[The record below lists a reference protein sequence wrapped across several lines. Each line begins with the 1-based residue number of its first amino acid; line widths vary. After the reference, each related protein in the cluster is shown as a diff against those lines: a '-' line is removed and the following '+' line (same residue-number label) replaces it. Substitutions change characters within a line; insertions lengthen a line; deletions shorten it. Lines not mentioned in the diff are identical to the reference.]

1 MIENFLSLFSNPTI
15 LKIVIVA
22 IIVGVLV
29 SLCASLLGVSL
40 VLKRYSMIGDGL
52 SHVGYGALAVATA
65 VNLSGNYTLEI
76 SIPIVL
82 IAAFLLLRLSKKSN
96 INSDSAV
103 ALVSVGSMAIGTI
116 IFNLSGGTAGD
127 ACNSLFGSASLITI
141 STKDMI
147 ISVLLSLVV
156 ITFFAVYYKRIFTVT
171 FDEDFAVASGI
182 KAGRI
187 NTAIALLTAITI
199 VLGMKLLGAILVSG
213 LIVFPTLTA
222 MRLSRSFRGTV
233 ILAAVISVVCF
244 IVGFFLALLFNL
256 QTGPAVIAVN
266 LITFLLFT
274 FIGKLIKR
282 A

>member
-266 LITFLLFT
+266 LIAFLLFT

-282 A
+282 V